1 VYRSG
6 LDRFGG
12 SRVTTHMSTDS
23 KLHLRIASPCKAPWE
38 NMDGDD
44 RVRFCRECNRNVY
57 NLTAMTERE
66 AKRVVAERE
75 GRLCVRF
82 YQRRDGTVLTSD
94 CPVGAKRSFVLAGA
108 RAALAVAGV
117 AAGVTAL
124 SACDPADEQPVRMGE
139 PLMGTPPV
147 QGEWDG
153 TGGVDHPEDPEE
165 FIMGDIALPPEQP
178 LMGRIAPRS
187 ETE

>member
-1 VYRSG
+1 
-6 LDRFGG
+6 
-12 SRVTTHMSTDS
+12 MATDS

-38 NMDGDD
+38 NMDGDE

-57 NLTAMTERE
+57 NLSAMTERE
-66 AKRVVAERE
+66 AQRVVAERE

-94 CPVGAKRSFVLAGA
+94 CPVGAKRSFFVSGA

-117 AAGVTAL
+117 AAGITAL
-124 SACDPADEQPVRMGE
+124 SACDSAQGDPVRMGE

-147 QGEWDG
+147 EDWDAG
-153 TGGVDHPEDPEE
+153 TSHPDDPEHPEEL
-165 FIMGDIALPPEQP
+165 IMGDIALPPDQP
-178 LMGRIAPRS
+178 LMGKIAPPTKD
-187 ETE
+187 E